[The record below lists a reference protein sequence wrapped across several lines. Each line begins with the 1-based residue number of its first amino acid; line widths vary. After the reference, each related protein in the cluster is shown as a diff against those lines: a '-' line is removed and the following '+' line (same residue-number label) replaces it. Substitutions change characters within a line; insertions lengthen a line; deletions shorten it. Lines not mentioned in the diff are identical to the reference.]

1 MNERPARIRL
11 AKLTN
16 FAPMKLGSGEKG
28 LMAFARA
35 AEDRGVSWTL
45 FCHSPMHPEV
55 AEELARYDVPIGD
68 LGALERNPVA
78 AWRTFRRDFD
88 VVQLNLIA
96 PRAPVAI
103 AAYLAW
109 PTRVIF
115 VDRLSGE
122 ATESESIRR
131 AMGKVLDRATM
142 LRVEKYVGVSE
153 YVRSRGQERFGLPD
167 ERTAVQYN
175 GIAEERFATV
185 PDPAAQGSG
194 TSPVMILAVGALIS
208 EKGFDVLLRALA
220 KADDC
225 SWHLRIAGEG
235 PERGR
240 LQELAADL
248 AIGDR
253 VDFLGLRDDVDAL
266 AKESHVFVHPAVWR
280 EAFGYTVIEGM
291 AARCCVLA
299 SRVGGIPEL
308 LVDEEEGLLLPPG
321 DVDAWA
327 LAILRCVRDA
337 ALRERLASAAHAR
350 ALRDFTIQRRIST
363 EMALITGTPAEA
375 HRASP

>member
-1 MNERPARIRL
+1 MNHPPKRIRL
-11 AKLTN
+11 AKVTN
-16 FAPMKLGSGEKG
+16 FAPKKLGSGEKG

-35 AEDRGVSWTL
+35 AHEQEVAWTL
-45 FCHSPMHPEV
+45 FCHSPMHPVV
-55 AEELARYDVPIGD
+55 AEALARYEVPIGD
-68 LGALERNPVA
+68 LGALERSPLT

-109 PTRVIF
+109 PTSVVF

-122 ATESESIRR
+122 ATESESARR
-131 AMGKVLDRATM
+131 AVGKLLDRVTM

-185 PDPAAQGSG
+185 PVPQPGG
-194 TSPVMILAVGALIS
+194 TRGSPVMILAVGALIP

-220 KADDC
+220 KASES
-225 SWHLRIAGEG
+225 SWRLRIAGEG
-235 PERGR
+235 PERSR
-240 LQELAADL
+240 LEELAAEL
-248 AIGDR
+248 GIEER
-253 VDFLGLRDDVDAL
+253 IDFLGLRDDVDAL
-266 AKESHVFVHPAVWR
+266 AKEADVFVHPAIWQ

-299 SRVGGIPEL
+299 SQVGGIPEL
-308 LVDEEEGLLLPPG
+308 MVDEEEGLLLPPG
-321 DVDAWA
+321 DEDAWA
-327 LAILRCVRDA
+327 QAIRRCVGDA
-337 ALRERLASAAHAR
+337 ALRGRLASAGR
-350 ALRDFTIQRRIST
+350 SRVLRDFTIERRMST
-363 EMALITGTPAEA
+363 ELALIKGAAPGAP
-375 HRASP
+375 RA